1 MSNNENKLELT
12 TTPQPYEN
20 YMAFKQAMNFK
31 MNYVCASEGILS
43 KLNIAINLT
52 NQIYDNL
59 LKEAIDKSGF
69 TLSNEDQIKIEN
81 LINVCKNSI
90 VNLLKN
96 NIDLPKKQEEV
107 LKRFRKLRTFIRKLA
122 PAPATTTPE
131 PTTPE
136 PTTSTPEP
144 IITTTTTTSP

>member
-1 MSNNENKLELT
+1 MSNNENKLETNAAET

-31 MNYVCASEGILS
+31 INYACASEGILS

-52 NQIYDNL
+52 NEIYNNL

-69 TLSNEDQIKIEN
+69 ILSNEDQIKIEN

-90 VNLLKN
+90 VDLLKN

-107 LKRFRKLRTFIRKLA
+107 LKRFKKLKTFIRNLA
-122 PAPATTTPE
+122 PPTTTPE
-131 PTTPE
+131 L
-136 PTTSTPEP
+136 TTSTPEP
-144 IITTTTTTSP
+144 IVTTTTTISP